1 MNNIGGGK
9 MPAAMSIGEEEM
21 PIAMNMGDEVMPAA
35 MNNNLEV
42 LDVGFAW
49 AEVPEYGETTGGP
62 PMVDE
67 E

>member
-1 MNNIGGGK
+1 
-9 MPAAMSIGEEEM
+9 
-21 PIAMNMGDEVMPAA
+21 MGDEVMPAA